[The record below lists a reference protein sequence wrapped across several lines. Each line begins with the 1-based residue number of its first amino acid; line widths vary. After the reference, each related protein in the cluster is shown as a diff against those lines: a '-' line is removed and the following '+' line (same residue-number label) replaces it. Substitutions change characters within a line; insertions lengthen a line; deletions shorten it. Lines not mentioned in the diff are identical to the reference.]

1 VEGAAAIKF
10 LRVGGQSCIC
20 ANRIYVQRSVADRF
34 IPAFTDAVKRLR
46 VAPGF
51 EEGAQIGPLIN
62 EETRR
67 KVQALVENA
76 LRRGAVAATG
86 GHPLTDGAYGRGFF
100 YAPTVLLNVSDDMPV
115 CREEIFGPVAPV
127 LTFETEAE
135 VIRRSNATTF
145 GLASYFYSRDMAR
158 VVRVAEQLEY
168 GLVGINDA
176 AGYTHEIPF
185 GGFKE
190 SGLGREGGHQG
201 IEEYT
206 ETKSV
211 VVNIT

>member
-1 VEGAAAIKF
+1 M
-10 LRVGGQSCIC
+10 
-20 ANRIYVQRSVADRF
+20 
-34 IPAFTDAVKRLR
+34 KRLR

-51 EEGAQIGPLIN
+51 EEGAQVWPLIN
-62 EETRR
+62 EETRA
-67 KVQALVENA
+67 KAHALVEDA
-76 LRRGAVAATG
+76 VSRGAQLATG
-86 GHPLTDGAYGRGFF
+86 GHALADGAFGRGFF
-100 YAPTVLLNVSDDMPV
+100 YAPTVLLDVDDDMPV

-127 LTFETEAE
+127 LTFDTEAE
-135 VIRRSNATTF
+135 VIRRSNDTTF

-158 VVRVAEQLEY
+158 VLRVAEQLEY
-168 GLVGINDA
+168 GLVGVNDA

-190 SGLGREGGHQG
+190 SGLGREGGRQG

-211 VVNIT
+211 VVNIG